1 MKTLPLLAVLA
12 LGVALASAA
21 DAKKK
26 KPAPAPAPAAKPAT
40 PALPTP
46 AAPTAKAPAAAAAAV
61 AAAPVLTAEQTAFFE
76 NKIRPILN
84 NQCLKCHNAAEG
96 KTKGGLALDT
106 REGTLKGGDSG
117 PGVVPGNPDKSI
129 LIKAIRYTDS
139 NLQMPPKGEKLSDQ
153 QIADFVTWV
162 KMGAP
167 DPRSGASKS
176 KYATASE
183 RKVWWAFLPVK
194 KPEPPKVANDK
205 WVANPVDAFIL
216 AKLEQNNLKPTAPA
230 DRRVLVRRVYFD
242 LIGLPPSPEEV
253 EAFVNDKSADAYPK
267 LVDKLLASPHYGERW
282 GRHWLD
288 VARYSDTIGDPA
300 RRTEAPA
307 YPFAWTYRDYVF
319 KAFNDDKPYD
329 QFIREQLAA
338 DKIPGNKDRTS
349 LAGLGFLSVGD
360 HFNGNKNDI
369 INDRIDVTTKAFNG
383 LTVACARCH
392 DHMFDPIP
400 TKDYYAL
407 HGIFA
412 STEVPRELPVI
423 TGTQDKAKY
432 QDYVRERAALEKE
445 QMDIAAQMKAKGPKN
460 NKKEL
465 QKESL
470 QLKTK
475 VDRLDL
481 THPGAPIRAMAVE
494 DVEKPKDSPVFIR
507 GEADNKGDLVPRRYL
522 EIFRSPAAKP
532 FAYGSGRLE
541 LAYSIANKSNPLT
554 PRVMV
559 NRVWQHHFG
568 EGFVLTPDDFGTMST
583 PPSHPEL
590 LDYLST
596 YFMDNGWSVKKLH
609 KHILLSNTYQQAST
623 DNPRYAQTDPF
634 NRLLWR
640 QNVRRLE
647 FEPLRD
653 SILAMSG
660 ALDRTIGGRPVNLG
674 ETGDGGGAKDKVG
687 KKGANLKPQGTYS
700 NRRTVYGYVDRA
712 HVAEVMNH
720 FDFAAPEMPNGKRYT
735 TTVPQQALFLMNNPL
750 VIEQARRI
758 VERAEFKK
766 IEDDERRVAYLYNLL
781 YQRLP
786 TPQEVQLGLAFF
798 EAGPEPGKTSA
809 LPAPAPAPVPAAPV
823 KVAAA
828 KGKFTTPPAPAPR
841 FVVRPLTAWAEYAH
855 ALILANEFTFVN

>member
-1 MKTLPLLAVLA
+1 MKRAFLLVAAAGLI
-12 LGVALASAA
+12 LGVASAA

-26 KPAPAPAPAAKPAT
+26 KPTPAPAPAAKPAT
-40 PALPTP
+40 PTPTP
-46 AAPTAKAPAAAAAAV
+46 PTAKAPAAPTAAAA
-61 AAAPVLTAEQTAFFE
+61 APTLTAEQTAFFE

-84 NQCLKCHNAAEG
+84 AQCLKCHSAAEG
-96 KTKGGLALDT
+96 KVKGGLALDT

-117 PGVVPGNPDKSI
+117 PGVVPGNPEKSV
-129 LIKAIRYTDS
+129 LIKAIRYTDA

-153 QIADFVTWV
+153 QITDFVNWV

-167 DPRSGASKS
+167 DPRSANAKG
-176 KYATASE
+176 KYASATE
-183 RKVWWAFLPVK
+183 RKVWWAFQPIK
-194 KPEPPKVANDK
+194 KMEPPQVANPSA
-205 WVANPVDAFIL
+205 VANPVDNFIL
-216 AKLEQNNLKPTAPA
+216 AKLEEKNLKPSAPA
-230 DRRVLVRRVYFD
+230 DRRVLIRRVYFD

-253 EAFVNDKSADAYPK
+253 EAFVNDKSADAYAK
-267 LVDKLLASPHYGERW
+267 IVDKLLASPHYGERW

-300 RRTEAPA
+300 KRAETPA
-307 YPFAWTYRDYVF
+307 YPFAWTYRDYVI
-319 KAFNDDKPYD
+319 KSFNDDKPYD
-329 QFIREQLAA
+329 VFVREQIAA
-338 DKIPGNKDRTS
+338 DRIPGNKDRTT
-349 LAGLGFLSVGD
+349 LAALGFLTVGD

-383 LTVACARCH
+383 VTVACARCH

-423 TGTQDKAKY
+423 TGTQDKTKY
-432 QDYVRERAALEKE
+432 QEYVRERAALEKE
-445 QMDIAAQMKAKGPKN
+445 QSDIAAQLKAKGGAKN

-465 QKESL
+465 QKENL
-470 QLKTK
+470 ALKAK
-475 VDRLDL
+475 LDRLDL
-481 THPGAPIRAMAVE
+481 VHPGAPIRAMAVE
-494 DVEKPKDSPVFIR
+494 DIEKPHDSPVFIR
-507 GEADNKGDLVPRRYL
+507 GEPDNKGDLVPRRYL
-522 EIFRSPAAKP
+522 EIFRSPNAPSFK
-532 FAYGSGRLE
+532 YGSGRLE
-541 LAYSIANKSNPLT
+541 LAYAIGNKSNPLT
-554 PRVMV
+554 SRVMV

-590 LDYLST
+590 LEYLST

-609 KHILLSNTYQQAST
+609 KLILLSNTYQQAST
-623 DNPRYAQTDPF
+623 DNPRFAQIDPF

-653 SILAMSG
+653 SILAMAG
-660 ALDRTIGGRPVNLG
+660 ALDRTVGGRPVNLG
-674 ETGDGGGAKDKVG
+674 ESPTAVGKEKVG
-687 KKGANLKPQGTYS
+687 KMGASLKPMGTYS

-720 FDFAAPEMPNGKRYT
+720 FDFAGPEMPNGRRYT

-758 VERAEFKK
+758 VDRPEFKK
-766 IEDDERRVAYLYNLL
+766 MEDDERRVEYLYNLL
-781 YQRLP
+781 YQRPP
-786 TPQEVQLGLAFF
+786 TQQEIQLGLDFF
-798 EAGPEPGKTSA
+798 GDAPASGKTTS
-809 LPAPAPAPVPAAPV
+809 LPMPAPAVAAAPV
-823 KVAAA
+823 KIAAA
-828 KGKFTTPPAPAPR
+828 KGKFPVPQAAPR
-841 FVVRPLTAWAEYAH
+841 FTPRPLTAWAEYAH

>member
-1 MKTLPLLAVLA
+1 MKRLMLLLASICVVV
-12 LGVALASAA
+12 GVAAAA

-26 KPAPAPAPAAKPAT
+26 KPAPAPVPTAKPAT
-40 PALPTP
+40 PAPS
-46 AAPTAKAPAAAAAAV
+46 TAKAPATPAT
-61 AAAPVLTAEQTAFFE
+61 AAPAATLTAEQSAFFE

-84 NQCLKCHNAAEG
+84 AQCLKCHNAAEG
-96 KTKGGLALDT
+96 KTKGGFALDT
-106 REGTLKGGDSG
+106 REGMLKGGDSG
-117 PGVVPGNPDKSI
+117 PGVVPGNPEKSV
-129 LIKAIRYTDS
+129 LIKAIRYTDA

-153 QIADFVTWV
+153 QIADLVNWV

-167 DPRSGASKS
+167 DPRSAGAKG
-176 KYATASE
+176 KYASAAE
-183 RKVWWAFLPVK
+183 RKVWWAFQSVK
-194 KPEPPKVANDK
+194 KQEPPKVANAE
-205 WVANPVDAFIL
+205 WVANPVDAFVL
-216 AKLEQNNLKPTAPA
+216 AKLEEKNLKPSAPA
-230 DRRVLVRRVYFD
+230 DRRVLIRRVYFD
-242 LIGLPPSPEEV
+242 LIGLPPSPQEV
-253 EAFVNDKSADAYPK
+253 EAFVEDKSADAYEK

-300 RRTEAPA
+300 KRAETPT
-307 YPFAWTYRDYVF
+307 YPFAWTYRDYVI

-338 DKIPGNKDRTS
+338 DKIPGNKDRGS
-349 LAGLGFLSVGD
+349 LAALGFLTVGD
-360 HFNGNKNDI
+360 HFTGNKNDI
-369 INDRIDVTTKAFNG
+369 INDKIDVTTKAFNG

-412 STEVPRELPVI
+412 STDVPRELPVI
-423 TGTQDKAKY
+423 TGSQDKTKY
-432 QDYVRERAALEKE
+432 QDYVRERVAIEKE
-445 QMDIAAQMKAKGPKN
+445 QADVAAQLKVKGGAKN

-465 QKESL
+465 QKENL
-470 QLKTK
+470 QLKAK
-475 VDRLDL
+475 LDRLDL
-481 THPGAPIRAMAVE
+481 MHPGAPIRAMVLE
-494 DVEKPKDSPVFIR
+494 DVEKPHDSPVFIR

-522 EIFRSPAAKP
+522 EIFRSPNAKP
-532 FAYGSGRLE
+532 FNYGSGRLE
-541 LAYSIANKSNPLT
+541 LSYAIANKGNPLT

-568 EGFVLTPDDFGTMST
+568 EGFVLTPDDYGTMST

-596 YFMDNGWSVKKLH
+596 YFMDHGWSVKKLH

-623 DNPRYAQTDPF
+623 DNPRFAQIDPF

-653 SILAMSG
+653 SILAVAG
-660 ALDRTIGGRPVNLG
+660 ALDRTVGGRPVNLG
-674 ETGDGGGAKDKVG
+674 ETPTAAGKEKTGKMGA
-687 KKGANLKPQGTYS
+687 ALKPTGTYS

-720 FDFAAPEMPNGKRYT
+720 FDFAGPEAPNGHRYT

-750 VIEQARRI
+750 VIEQARKI
-758 VERAEFKK
+758 VERTDFKK
-766 IEDDERRVAYLYNLL
+766 MEDDERRVEYLYNLL
-781 YQRLP
+781 YQRP
-786 TPQEVQLGLAFF
+786 PSQQEIQLGLAFF
-798 EAGPEPGKTSA
+798 EDAPAKTTA
-809 LPAPAPAPVPAAPV
+809 LPAPAPAVAAAPV
-823 KVAAA
+823 RVAAA
-828 KGKFTTPPAPAPR
+828 KGKLALPQAAPR
-841 FVVRPLTAWAEYAH
+841 FTPRPLTAWAEYAH

>member
-1 MKTLPLLAVLA
+1 MKTFSLIAVLA
-12 LGVALASAA
+12 LAAVIASAA

-26 KPAPAPAPAAKPAT
+26 KKPAPAPVPAAKPAT
-40 PALPTP
+40 PAAP
-46 AAPTAKAPAAAAAAV
+46 AAKAPATPAAV
-61 AAAPVLTAEQTAFFE
+61 AAAPALTADQTAFFE

-84 NQCLKCHNAAEG
+84 AQCLKCHNAAEG

-117 PGVVPGNPDKSI
+117 SAVVPGNPEKSV

-153 QIADFVTWV
+153 QISDFVSWV

-167 DPRSGASKS
+167 DPRTGTAKG
-176 KYATASE
+176 KYASATE
-183 RKVWWAFLPVK
+183 RKVWWSFQPVK
-194 KPEPPKVANDK
+194 KQEPPKVANAS

-216 AKLEQNNLKPTAPA
+216 AKLEEKNLKPSAPA
-230 DRRVLVRRVYFD
+230 DRRVLIRRVYFD
-242 LIGLPPSPEEV
+242 LVGLPPSPEEV

-300 RRTEAPA
+300 KRTETPA

-329 QFIREQLAA
+329 QFIREQIAA

-349 LAGLGFLSVGD
+349 LAALGFLSVGD

-407 HGIFA
+407 HGIFG
-412 STEVPRELPVI
+412 STEVPRELPI
-423 TGTQDKAKY
+423 ISGAQDKSKY

-445 QMDIAAQMKAKGPKN
+445 QTDLMAQLKAKGGKN

-465 QKESL
+465 QKENL
-470 QLKTK
+470 QLKAK
-475 VDRLDL
+475 LDRLDL
-481 THPGAPIRAMAVE
+481 VHPGAPIRAMAVE
-494 DVEKPKDSPVFIR
+494 DTDKPKDSPVFIR

-522 EIFRSPAAKP
+522 EVFRSPTAKP

-541 LAYSIANKSNPLT
+541 LSYAIANKGNPLT
-554 PRVMV
+554 SRVMV

-590 LDYLST
+590 LDYLSGW
-596 YFMDNGWSVKKLH
+596 FMDNGWSVKKLH
-609 KHILLSNTYQQAST
+609 RQILLSNTYQQAST
-623 DNPRYAQTDPF
+623 DNPRLAQIDPF

-653 SILAMSG
+653 SILAVSG

-674 ETGDGGGAKDKVG
+674 EGPGAAAGKDKG
-687 KKGANLKPQGTYS
+687 KMGATLRPTGNYS
-700 NRRTVYGYVDRA
+700 SRRTVYGYVDRA
-712 HVAEVMNH
+712 HIAEVMNH
-720 FDFAAPEMPNGKRYT
+720 FDFATPEMPNGHRYT

-750 VIEQARRI
+750 VIEQARKI
-758 VERAEFKK
+758 VERADFKK
-766 IEDDERRVAYLYNLL
+766 MEDDERRVAYLYNLL
-781 YQRLP
+781 YQRPP
-786 TPQEVQLGLAFF
+786 TAQEVQLGLAFF
-798 EAGPEPGKTSA
+798 EEAPTKTTA
-809 LPAPAPAPVPAAPV
+809 LPAPAPVVQAAPV

-828 KGKFTTPPAPAPR
+828 KGKLQLPAAAPR
-841 FVVRPLTAWAEYAH
+841 FTPRPLTAWAEYAH

>member
-1 MKTLPLLAVLA
+1 MKRSLLLLGSICLA
-12 LGVALASAA
+12 IGVAAAA

-26 KPAPAPAPAAKPAT
+26 KPAPTPTPAAKPTTPTT
-40 PALPTP
+40 PAPTT
-46 AAPTAKAPAAAAAAV
+46 PTAKAPAATPAAGP
-61 AAAPVLTAEQTAFFE
+61 AAPVLTAEQTAFFE
-76 NKIRPILN
+76 NRIRPILN
-84 NQCLKCHNAAEG
+84 NQCLRCHSAAEG
-96 KTKGGLALDT
+96 KVKGGLALDT
-106 REGTLKGGDSG
+106 REGALKGGDSG
-117 PGVVPGNPDKSI
+117 PSVVPGNPDKSV
-129 LIKAIRYTDS
+129 LIKAIRYTDA

-153 QIADFVTWV
+153 QIADFVSWV

-167 DPRSGASKS
+167 DPRSGTAKG
-176 KYATASE
+176 KYASASE
-183 RKVWWAFLPVK
+183 RKVWWAFQPIK
-194 KPEPPKVANDK
+194 KQEPPKVGNPTWPAN
-205 WVANPVDAFIL
+205 AVDNFIL
-216 AKLEQNNLKPTAPA
+216 AKLEEKNLKPSAPA
-230 DRRVLVRRVYFD
+230 ERRVLIRRVYFD
-242 LIGLPPSPEEV
+242 LTGLPPSPEEV
-253 EAFVNDKSADAYPK
+253 EVFVDDKSADAYEK

-300 RRTEAPA
+300 KRAETPA
-307 YPFAWTYRDYVF
+307 YPFAWTYRDYVI

-329 QFIREQLAA
+329 LFIREQIAA
-338 DKIPGNKDRTS
+338 DRIPGNKDRTS
-349 LAGLGFLSVGD
+349 LAALGFLSLGD

-407 HGIFA
+407 HGIFS
-412 STEVPRELPVI
+412 STAVPRELPFI
-423 TGTQDKAKY
+423 SGTQDKAKY
-432 QDYVRERAALEKE
+432 QDYVRERAAIEKE
-445 QMDIAAQMKAKGPKN
+445 QADIAAQLKAKGGAKN

-465 QKESL
+465 QKETL

-475 VDRLDL
+475 LDRLDL

-494 DVEKPKDSPVFIR
+494 DVEKPHDSPVFIR

-522 EIFRSPAAKP
+522 EIFRSPTAKP
-532 FAYGSGRLE
+532 FTYGSGRLE
-541 LAYSIANKSNPLT
+541 LSYAIANKSNPLT
-554 PRVMV
+554 SRVMI

-590 LDYLST
+590 LDFLSS

-609 KHILLSNTYQQAST
+609 KLILLSNTYQQAST
-623 DNPRYAQTDPF
+623 DNPRFAQTDPY

-660 ALDRTIGGRPVNLG
+660 ALDRTVGGRPVNLG
-674 ETGDGGGAKDKVG
+674 EGPGAAAG
-687 KKGANLKPQGTYS
+687 KEKNAKMGATLKPTGNYS
-700 NRRTVYGYVDRA
+700 NRRTLYGYVDRA
-712 HVAEVMNH
+712 HLAEVMNH
-720 FDFAAPEMPNGKRYT
+720 FDFASPEMPNGHRYT

-758 VERAEFKK
+758 VERKDFTKL
-766 IEDDERRVAYLYNLL
+766 EDDERRVEYLYSLL

-786 TPQEVQLGLAFF
+786 SPQEIQLGLAFF
-798 EAGPEPGKTSA
+798 EEAPAKTTA
-809 LPAPAPAPVPAAPV
+809 LPAAPASVVAQAPAV

-828 KGKFTTPPAPAPR
+828 KGKLPLPQAAPR
-841 FVVRPLTAWAEYAH
+841 FTPRPLTAWAEYAH